1 MRKARTNKRRYQST
15 RKGQMK
21 KTPTRAYRASGWAAR
36 KQKKVVALET
46 QIKRKNATIRKMRGG
61 NPMPHGPLKSELAAY
76 SYVAAGG
83 AMSGWARGQMLKL
96 QASGYYPAFLPTMV
110 RPEWLVTAALIAIP
124 SLGYVKG
131 KNAARL
137 ALISSGMAA
146 AQASDF
152 VAQRA

>member
-1 MRKARTNKRRYQST
+1 MRKGQTRRYGPST
-15 RKGQMK
+15 RKGQFK
-21 KTPTRAYRASGWAAR
+21 KTKTRAYKASGWAKR
-36 KQKKVVALET
+36 KQKKVDALEGR
-46 QIKRKNATIRKMRGG
+46 IKRQNATIRKMRGG
-61 NPMPHGPLKSELAAY
+61 NPMPHGPLSSELAAY

-96 QASGYYPAFLPTMV
+96 QASGYYPTFIPPQV

-131 KNAARL
+131 RNAARL